1 MDTNKLNRQSVKKV
15 AKVPVVIQLED
26 LECGA
31 ACLTMILGYYGK
43 WLPLEQVRHDC
54 GVSRDG
60 TKAST
65 IVKAARSYGLIAQ
78 GYRYE
83 VEDLMTY
90 ATFPCIIHWNFN
102 HFVVLDGFQKGKA
115 VINDP
120 ARGKV
125 QVSMDEFSMSFT
137 GVCLIFEPG
146 ETFAQEGK
154 PKSFFGF
161 VRKRLKGTKTALALV
176 ATTTLIIS
184 FISVITPA
192 FQRIFL
198 DRLLTGKN
206 PEWCNA
212 FFAFAII
219 FLLIQFFASL
229 LQTISILRISGK
241 FDAAGSSQYLWKI
254 LHLPMNF
261 FSQRSAGDLMLRQQT
276 NGAMAMEFIQ
286 TVSPLFF
293 QSVLMLF
300 YLVVML
306 RYSVILSCIGIL
318 SIVIHMITA
327 NIISK
332 KRMNI
337 TRLQMKDAGKL
348 ASSTVSGIEMI
359 ETIKACGA
367 ENGYFERW
375 SGYQASANVQ
385 SVQYENTSQYLGMI
399 PTIVSSLADV
409 TVLILGVWLVIN
421 GHFTI
426 GMVMAFQGYLSSFT
440 GPASSLISAGQTI
453 QEMETQME
461 RVEDVMEYPEDP
473 VFASAETKKTDQY
486 QKLSGKIEMKHVTF
500 GYSRLEEPL
509 IEDFN
514 LTLEPGKS
522 VALVGPS
529 GCGKSTITKLLSGLY
544 QPWSGEILF
553 DGKPLS
559 QINRNIFTGSVAV
572 VDQEIVLFE
581 DTIANNI
588 RMWDQSIEDF
598 EMILAARD
606 AQIHDDITRREG
618 GYQYR
623 MLEGGKDFS
632 GGQRQRLEIARVLAQ
647 DPTILILD
655 EATSALDAIT
665 EHQVIRAI
673 ENRGISR
680 VVIAHRLSTIRESD
694 EIIVLDHGKI
704 IERGTH
710 EELYRH
716 NGVYTELISNE

>member
-146 ETFAQEGK
+146 ETFVQEGK

-375 SGYQASANVQ
+375 SGYQASANAQ

-421 GHFTI
+421 GRFTI

-694 EIIVLDHGKI
+694 EIIVLDHGKV